1 MLASVNVRTEFNTFL
16 TQFAYSRERKYL
28 KASAVCKHWTVKS
41 VELMQSSSLF
51 KDLKSR
57 TQIKMIAD
65 ELYFSTGESVST
77 VINGVKSDLEETK
90 TEFQGKI
97 DTVDSKVEG
106 IQIGV
111 RNLLLKSNVEISN
124 QETYMGKMMSTLRRI
139 AATMISGT
147 SAVLLLT

>member
-57 TQIKMIAD
+57 TQIKMIGVSQYNLCLD
-65 ELYFSTGESVST
+65 IVLQFSLMHCFNCSGSTNRHEYRSHYITVVCVYEPGTG
-77 VINGVKSDLEETK
+77 
-90 TEFQGKI
+90 
-97 DTVDSKVEG
+97 
-106 IQIGV
+106 IG
-111 RNLLLKSNVEISN
+111 L
-124 QETYMGKMMSTLRRI
+124 
-139 AATMISGT
+139 
-147 SAVLLLT
+147 